1 MEIVVGVVVLVAL
14 LAWYVTWTAGRIDRL
29 HARVDAARG
38 VLDAQLVRRASAAIQ
53 LVTLAAALLG
63 PELAARLGA
72 AARGAVEA
80 DAARREGAENDLSRV
95 LREVPAPAGD
105 ADAEGYSDLVVAATR
120 VGMARQF
127 YNDAVRDT
135 RALRG
140 RRVPRLFR
148 LGGRRPLPAY
158 FEIDDTGMAGPA
170 PTDRNVPLP

>member
-38 VLDAQLVRRASAAIQ
+38 VLDAQLVRRATAAIQ
-53 LVTLAAALLG
+53 LVAMAAALLG
-63 PELAARLGA
+63 PELAKRLGT
-72 AARGAVEA
+72 AARGAVDA
-80 DAARREGAENDLSRV
+80 DAARREDAENDLSRV
-95 LREVPAPAGD
+95 LREVPHLD
-105 ADAEGYSDLVVAATR
+105 ADGYSDLVVAASR
-120 VGMARQF
+120 VGMARHF

-140 RRVPRLFR
+140 RRVPRVFH
-148 LGGRRPLPAY
+148 LGGHRPLPSY
-158 FEIDDTGMAGPA
+158 FEIDDAGLAGPA